1 MPACGCDVLTN
12 APRAAELCGAACAA
26 RPFQPGSHH
35 VDRRRSNSPSP
46 SPAAARARGR
56 GAPSP
61 AERFPRASGA
71 GGIARRPA
79 RQPDAG
85 RHFAWKGG
93 PTRLFDPGG
102 SLIPQRQP
110 APGTMW
116 GEGVG
121 VLEIG
126 VGRQEASQLIRQRPG
141 ADFPPVTSSSLW
153 ISRER
158 SLGNGSCNTSDQMR

>member
-1 MPACGCDVLTN
+1 MST
-12 APRAAELCGAACAA
+12 
-26 RPFQPGSHH
+26 
-35 VDRRRSNSPSP
+35 
-46 SPAAARARGR
+46 AAARTPLPLRRPPLVPEDAARHHR
-56 GAPSP
+56 PSG
-61 AERFPRASGA
+61 FPRASGA

-121 VLEIG
+121 AG
-126 VGRQEASQLIRQRPG
+126 NRGWASGGLST
-141 ADFPPVTSSSLW
+141 DPV
-153 ISRER
+153 
-158 SLGNGSCNTSDQMR
+158 SDQGLTSRR